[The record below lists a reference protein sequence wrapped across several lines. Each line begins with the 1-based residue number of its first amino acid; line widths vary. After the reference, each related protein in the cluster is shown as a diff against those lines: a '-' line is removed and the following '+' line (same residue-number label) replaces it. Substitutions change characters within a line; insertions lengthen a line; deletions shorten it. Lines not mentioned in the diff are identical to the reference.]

1 MITRHSETEFV
12 SLLKQKDLDAFSKL
26 YKNYSSNLLGVIFQL
41 IKNKQVS
48 EDILQNVFVKIWSNI
63 EQYNPSRGRLH
74 TWMVSIAVNAS
85 IDYAKSKNSR
95 KDKQSKSIDS
105 ELGVFEIG
113 TNPFNVD
120 LIGLKEQVYLL
131 KYDYRVLLEYVYY
144 HGFTQEEVADELNL
158 PLGTVKTRIRAAIT
172 ELKKR
177 LSIIY
182 FGF

>member
-1 MITRHSETEFV
+1 MNTRHSETEFV
-12 SLLKQKDLDAFSKL
+12 SLLKQKDLGAFSKL

-63 EQYNPSRGRLH
+63 DQYNPSRGRLH

-85 IDYAKSKNSR
+85 IDYAKSKNSK

-105 ELGVFEIG
+105 ELGIFEIESS
-113 TNPFNVD
+113 PFNVE

-144 HGFTQEEVADELNL
+144 HGFTHEEVADELSL

-177 LSIIY
+177 LNLLY